1 MTLSNNIRRS
11 GDHLIVKFPKE
22 ADHHHLMSLN
32 DKIRMELIKKGVKNI
47 IFDFS
52 DVSFIDSSAVGFV
65 ISKSKTVESLGGK
78 AGLCCAKGHV
88 LKVLN
93 TCAATGINH
102 IFYNVEEAVKSFD
115 KKRNA

>member
-1 MTLSNNIRRS
+1 MSNYIRRF
-11 GDHLIVKFPKE
+11 GDHLIIRFPKE
-22 ADHHHLMSLN
+22 ADHHHLLSLS
-32 DKIRMELIKKGVKNI
+32 DKIRMEFIKKGVKNI

-52 DVSFIDSSAVGFV
+52 DVAFMDSSAVGLV

-93 TCAATGINH
+93 ACAATGVSKM
-102 IFYNVEEAVKSFD
+102 FVNVEDAMNSFD
-115 KKRNA
+115 KKQNA